1 MILRNTVN
9 KTYIVIP
16 TYNEK
21 ENLPILVD
29 ELFALDIPNL
39 TILIVDDN
47 SPDGTGKIADD
58 LMEKFPDKILVI
70 HRKGK
75 LGLGTAYI
83 TGFKYCLEQ
92 GADYIV
98 QMDADFSHNPKK
110 VIELLKRLEEADIA
124 IGSRYISGGSLDENW
139 SIFRKGLSAFGNLYT
154 RAILRMP
161 ISDATGGFRAM
172 KRTTLA
178 GIPLDRV
185 KSQGY
190 AFQIEMAYVSY
201 LNGFTF
207 SEVPIYF
214 ANRTRGD
221 SKMSLKIQLEAAR
234 RVWAI
239 LYEYRDLKRPK
250 QS

>member
-1 MILRNTVN
+1 MDLRNKVD

-29 ELFALDIPNL
+29 ELFALNIPNL

-47 SPDGTGKIADD
+47 SPDGTGKIADE
-58 LMEKFPDKILVI
+58 LKEKLPKKISVI

-139 SIFRKGLSAFGNLYT
+139 SIFRKGLSG
-154 RAILRMP
+154 
-161 ISDATGGFRAM
+161 
-172 KRTTLA
+172 
-178 GIPLDRV
+178 
-185 KSQGY
+185 
-190 AFQIEMAYVSY
+190 
-201 LNGFTF
+201 
-207 SEVPIYF
+207 VP
-214 ANRTRGD
+214 
-221 SKMSLKIQLEAAR
+221 
-234 RVWAI
+234 
-239 LYEYRDLKRPK
+239 
-250 QS
+250 

>member
-1 MILRNTVN
+1 MDKI
-9 KTYIVIP
+9 YIVIP

-21 ENLPILVD
+21 ENLLILVD
-29 ELFALDIPNL
+29 ELFALNIPDL

-47 SPDGTGKIADD
+47 SPDGTGRIADK
-58 LMEKFPDKILVI
+58 LKEKFPGKFSVI
-70 HRKGK
+70 HREGK

-83 TGFKYCLEQ
+83 DGFKYCLEHK
-92 GADYIV
+92 ADCIV

-110 VIELLKRLEEADIA
+110 VIELLKGLEEADVTV
-124 IGSRYISGGSLDENW
+124 GSRYISGGSLDENW

-161 ISDATGGFRAM
+161 ISDATGGFRAW

-178 GIPLDRV
+178 EIPLDRV

-190 AFQIEMAYVSY
+190 AFQIEMAYITY
-201 LNGFTF
+201 LTGFSF

-214 ANRTRGD
+214 ANRSRGD
-221 SKMSLKIQLEAAR
+221 SKMSLKIQIEAAL

-239 LYEYRDLKRPK
+239 LFEYRDLK
-250 QS
+250 

>member
-58 LMEKFPDKILVI
+58 LMENFPDKISVI

-83 TGFKYCLEQ
+83 AGFKYCLEQ

-110 VIELLKRLEEADIA
+110 VIELLKRLDEADFA
-124 IGSRYISGGSLDENW
+124 VGSRYVSGGSLDENW

-190 AFQIEMAYVSY
+190 AFQIEMAYISY

-239 LYEYRDLKRPK
+239 LFEYRDLKRPK